1 MVDYESIV
9 GKFLCHR
16 KDAPMDDGLIYRVT
30 NTRICYV
37 GGGEHWITKY
47 DFENRKGLDG
57 HTPWFW
63 IQDVPHDSYHW
74 PEHLIEKIKKEKKI

>member
-47 DFENRKGLDG
+47 DFENRKGL
-57 HTPWFW
+57 
-63 IQDVPHDSYHW
+63 
-74 PEHLIEKIKKEKKI
+74 PEVCTVSVSVINRYGWKI